1 MHTVELVELALA
13 AATRL
18 GYKIRPDALGE
29 AAAGPCLLM
38 GQKWIFFD
46 LADSPA
52 DQLVVLTDVLRSDPG
67 ATSLDIPPSLT
78 SYLDL
83 RRSA

>member
-18 GYKIRPDALGE
+18 GYKIRHDSLGE
-29 AAAGPCLLM
+29 VAAGPCLLM

-46 LADSPA
+46 LSDSPA
-52 DQLVVLTDVLRSDPG
+52 DQLAVLTDVLRNDPG
-67 ATSLDIPPSLT
+67 VNSLDIPPSLA
-78 SYLDL
+78 SHLDL